1 MMLRDMFAGAP
12 QPKMPKQKNPP
23 STSSAQIQNSELDA
37 RKRLAGALGRGSTV
51 IAGAGTNLGNV
62 G

>member
-12 QPKMPKQKNPP
+12 QPKIPKQKNPP
-23 STSSAQIQNSELDA
+23 STSSAQVKEDEFRAKQ
-37 RKRLAGALGRGSTV
+37 RMAGALGRGST
-51 IAGAGTNLGNV
+51 IIAGTNLGNV